1 MSDPRY
7 RDDPARP
14 TDPAYRDPYVAPARR
29 STGGWGIG
37 AVIIAIIIIAAIVY
51 GYNGTRTNVAS
62 NTTAQPTTGMNA
74 PAPMAPTTPALR
86 LLSCSGDAGAEAIT
100 SETAFRCT
108 SGLQTIGEPP
118 GSPICCAEPLL
129 FRRAQPVRLRRA
141 AGGSVASSFS

>member
-62 NTTAQPTTGMNA
+62 NTTTQPAPGMNA
-74 PAPMAPTTPALR
+74 PAPMAPTTPVLR
-86 LLSCSGDAGAEAIT
+86 LLGSGDAGAEAIT

-108 SGLQTIGEPP
+108 SGLQQSGSLRAPRSTLRRNRCYSAALSRPPSP
-118 GSPICCAEPLL
+118 GS
-129 FRRAQPVRLRRA
+129 
-141 AGGSVASSFS
+141 GGSVASSFS

>member
-62 NTTAQPTTGMNA
+62 NTTQPTTGMNA
-74 PAPMAPTTPALR
+74 PAPIAPAPAAPNAPATPA
-86 LLSCSGDAGAEAIT
+86 
-100 SETAFRCT
+100 
-108 SGLQTIGEPP
+108 QKP
-118 GSPICCAEPLL
+118 
-129 FRRAQPVRLRRA
+129 
-141 AGGSVASSFS
+141 

>member
-62 NTTAQPTTGMNA
+62 NTTTQPAPAMNA
-74 PAPMAPTTPALR
+74 PAPIAPTTP
-86 LLSCSGDAGAEAIT
+86 G
-100 SETAFRCT
+100 TAAPNAAPVT
-108 SGLQTIGEPP
+108 P
-118 GSPICCAEPLL
+118 
-129 FRRAQPVRLRRA
+129 AQKP
-141 AGGSVASSFS
+141 